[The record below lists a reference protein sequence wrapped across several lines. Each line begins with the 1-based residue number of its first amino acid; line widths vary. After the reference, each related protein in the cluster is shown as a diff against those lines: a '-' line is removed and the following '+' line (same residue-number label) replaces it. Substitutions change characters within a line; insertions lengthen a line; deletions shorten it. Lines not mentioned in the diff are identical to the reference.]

1 MFDRAVRTEDERRV
15 VAMLRW
21 LLIVIF
27 IVLGYVTLK
36 YVAAVMAP
44 LIAALAIA
52 YLLQPVLE
60 ALVARGFS
68 RALGAA
74 TLLVGFLGAV
84 GFGIVAAVPLLA
96 TQVSHFVKN
105 LPTFVDTV
113 NAWAHTNFDVTLPA
127 DWTTYLKGPEFRS
140 MLGGATGPLREVA
153 TAALGGVVGFL
164 SMLGVLLLIPVFAFY
179 FLSDWKGVVEKI
191 HSIVPPR
198 RRSQVKDLLAE
209 IDGVV
214 SGWVRGQAIVTLIL
228 AVLYALAFSIIHL
241 PLAVAIGLVVGGLT
255 VIPFVGTIVGAGI
268 SIAIA
273 LAAAP
278 DGDGAALA
286 LKVAAIIGLL
296 HLLEAGV
303 LTPKIVGHRVGLS
316 ESAALFAVLAGG
328 KLLGFVGVVLAVP
341 LAATVGVL
349 VRHGL
354 RFYERTSFYGVES
367 DAEVPVSPAMDA
379 VLPASRAHVPGTRP
393 TAEQAVH
400 EAAEAVAHARKAAL
414 EGGEP
419 GGGGAGAGPG
429 AGAGDEKDD

>member
-27 IVLGYVTLK
+27 IVLGYITLK

-44 LIAALAIA
+44 LIAAFAIA
-52 YLLQPVLE
+52 YLLHPVLE

-84 GFGIVAAVPLLA
+84 CFGIAAAVPLLA
-96 TQVSHFVKN
+96 SQVAHFVQN
-105 LPTFVDTV
+105 LPTFVDTI
-113 NAWAHTNFDVTLPA
+113 NAWAYANFDVTLPA
-127 DWTTYLKGPEFRS
+127 DWTLYLKGPEFRS
-140 MLGGATGPLREVA
+140 MLGGASGPLRDVA

-164 SMLGVLLLIPVFAFY
+164 SMLGVFLLIPVFAFY
-179 FLSDWKGVVEKI
+179 FLSDWKGVVEKL
-191 HSIVPPR
+191 HSLVPPR
-198 RRSQVKDLLAE
+198 RRSQIRDLLTE

-228 AVLYALAFSIIHL
+228 AVLYALAFSIIKL

-278 DGDGAALA
+278 DGNGATLA
-286 LKVAAIIGLL
+286 LKVAAIIGIL

-349 VRHGL
+349 VRHGI

-379 VLPASRAHVPGTRP
+379 VLPASRSHVPGTRP
-393 TAEQAVH
+393 TAEQAQH
-400 EAAEAVAHARKAAL
+400 EAAEAVAHARKAAAD
-414 EGGEP
+414 GSDRGE
-419 GGGGAGAGPG
+419 AK
-429 AGAGDEKDD
+429 KDD